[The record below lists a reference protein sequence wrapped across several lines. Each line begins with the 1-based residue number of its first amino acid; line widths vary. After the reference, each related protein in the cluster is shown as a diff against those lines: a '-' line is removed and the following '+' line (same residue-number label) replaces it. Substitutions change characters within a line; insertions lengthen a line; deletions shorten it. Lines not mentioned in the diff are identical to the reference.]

1 MAFEKGKS
9 GNPNGR
15 PKGARNKVT
24 IEMREA
30 LSAVLFEEV
39 EKIPQYIND
48 LNYPSAK
55 LAFII
60 KLLPYIMPKVEATKY
75 DEFGEGKPFDMDAW
89 K

>member
-15 PKGARNKVT
+15 PKGAKNRVT
-24 IEMREA
+24 VQMREA
-30 LSAVLFEEV
+30 LGTVLFEEV
-39 EKIPQYIND
+39 EKIPEYINE
-48 LNYPSAK
+48 LQHPSAK

-60 KLLPYIMPKVEATKY
+60 KLLPYILPKVEAVQY
-75 DEFGEGKPFDMDAW
+75 DEFSEGKPFNMDAW